1 MKKVV
6 VSVILLVV
14 IALVIYFTFII
25 AAVKVALGS
34 ILLGISA
41 ISLLLVWILW
51 KTKEKHD

>member
-14 IALVIYFTFII
+14 IALIIYFTFII